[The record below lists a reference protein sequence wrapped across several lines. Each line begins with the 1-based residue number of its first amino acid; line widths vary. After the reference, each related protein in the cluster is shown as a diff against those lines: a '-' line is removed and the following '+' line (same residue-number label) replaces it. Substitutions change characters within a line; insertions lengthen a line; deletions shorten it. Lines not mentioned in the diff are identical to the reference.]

1 MLEVFTKNYQTRL
14 EKNIIS
20 KAESLALMSKTN
32 PKFILRNYILFECI
46 EELKVGK
53 KDLLNKI
60 LVALENPY
68 QEIYPEFSK
77 KRPSKYDGQTGCSTL
92 SCSS

>member
-1 MLEVFTKNYQTRL
+1 
-14 EKNIIS
+14 
-20 KAESLALMSKTN
+20 MSKTN

-53 KDLLNKI
+53 RDLLNKI

-68 QEIYPEFSK
+68 QETYPNFHKS
-77 KRPSKYDGQTGCSTL
+77 PSKYDGQTGCSTL

>member
-1 MLEVFTKNYQTRL
+1 MLEVLIKNYQTRL
-14 EKNIIS
+14 EKNTIS
-20 KAESLALMSKTN
+20 REESLELMQKTN

-46 EELKVGK
+46 EELKMGK

-68 QEIYPEFSK
+68 EEIYPEFSK
-77 KRPSKYDGQTGCSTL
+77 KRPFKYDGQTGCSTL